1 MQQRAIIP
9 LVGFILA
16 ACVTAAHA
24 HHSIAGAYDRN
35 RRVTIEGVVKNVE
48 FVNPHPFVVVAVTE
62 DGRAHNWTLE
72 MDNRWELVEAG
83 FTNETLRPG
92 DRVVVTGIQARLYRL
107 GLYIYRLDRSADG
120 FFYEQ
125 VGSRP
130 AIGRAS
136 SSARK

>member
-1 MQQRAIIP
+1 MQQRAIIS
-9 LVGFILA
+9 LVGFTLA
-16 ACVTAAHA
+16 VCVTTAHA

-48 FVNPHPFVVVAVTE
+48 FVNPHPFVVVAVT
-62 DGRAHNWTLE
+62 DGRQAQDWMLE

-83 FTNETLRPG
+83 FTDATLRPG
-92 DRVVVTGIQARLYRL
+92 DRVVVTGIQARLQKL

-120 FFYEQ
+120 FFYQQ

-130 AIGRAS
+130 SIGRVDS
-136 SSARK
+136 STRK

>member
-1 MQQRAIIP
+1 MQQRAIIS

-16 ACVTAAHA
+16 VCVTAAHA

-35 RRVTIEGVVKNVE
+35 RRVTIEGVVKE
-48 FVNPHPFVVVAVTE
+48 LQFVNPHPFVVMAVND
-62 DGRAHNWTLE
+62 DGRSLNWTLE

-83 FTNETLRPG
+83 FTDETLRPG
-92 DRVVVTGIQARLYRL
+92 DRVIVTGIQARHQKL

>member
-1 MQQRAIIP
+1 MNKATISVAAIVV
-9 LVGFILA
+9 LTCVA
-16 ACVTAAHA
+16 AAQA

-35 RRVTIEGVVKNVE
+35 RRVTVEGVIKE
-48 FVNPHPFVVVAVTE
+48 LQFVNPHPFVVMAVND
-62 DGRAHNWTLE
+62 DGRSLDWTLE

-92 DRVVVTGIQARLYRL
+92 DRVVVTGIPARHQRL
-107 GLYIYRLDRSADG
+107 GLYIYRLDRSVDG